1 MDSPIPRMKAA
12 DPGLIRLAIW
22 EGNRSLSDM
31 GKLARH
37 AAILLNGVAMLSGGL
52 SADSSDA
59 VEKGDELAR
68 GQRAMAFVGVF
79 VLMIASISAPIAYDI
94 FIRPFLTPVI
104 LTSFLSAGI
113 IVPFVTFILV
123 DRRISRSERARA
135 EATFQPKA
143 GS

>member
-1 MDSPIPRMKAA
+1 
-12 DPGLIRLAIW
+12 
-22 EGNRSLSDM
+22 M
-31 GKLARH
+31 GKLARL
-37 AAILLNGVAMLSGGL
+37 AAILLNGLAMLAGGL

-59 VEKGDELAR
+59 VEKGDDLAR

-79 VLMIASISAPIAYDI
+79 ILMFAIISAPIVYDI
-94 FIRPFLTPVI
+94 FVRPFLTPVI

-113 IVPFVTFILV
+113 IVPLVTFILV

-135 EATFQPKA
+135 EATSQPKA

>member
-1 MDSPIPRMKAA
+1 
-12 DPGLIRLAIW
+12 
-22 EGNRSLSDM
+22 M
-31 GKLARH
+31 GKLARL
-37 AAILLNGVAMLSGGL
+37 AAILLNGLAMLAGGS

-59 VEKGDELAR
+59 VEKGDDLAR

-79 VLMIASISAPIAYDI
+79 ILMFAIISAPIVYDI
-94 FIRPFLTPVI
+94 FVRPFLTPVI

-113 IVPFVTFILV
+113 IVPLVTFILV

-135 EATFQPKA
+135 EATSQPKA